1 MSSKT
6 EQNNKTLFSLII
18 PMKNADK
25 YITKALD
32 SIADQQ
38 FRDIQVI
45 VVDDNSD
52 ETDIS
57 KYLVNSWKSKHP
69 DINLQLLQ
77 TTKEQGGPGGARNI
91 GLDNSNGEYILFLDA
106 DDVLNENA
114 LNSIKKSIDEN
125 PNTDMFVLGYQ
136 LTRRDS
142 YENDKATYK
151 CPAGKVQESRLFQIG
166 ANTAGAI
173 WNTCTKRKLFG
184 EKDDKYKIR
193 FKPNC
198 KFEDLPSKV
207 NLFVRNKK
215 QIKAI
220 PTITHTQ
227 FSRPNTSIT
236 GTLLF
241 NDMKRLAEAHY
252 EISNIK
258 DKESNIDLRDKM
270 YIDTRKISFIV
281 VSGWLMQKAFR
292 NNLDR
297 KREQDKLE
305 KKTLED
311 EITLGM

>member
-32 SIADQQ
+32 SIVDQQ

-215 QIKAI
+215 KIKAI

-227 FSRPNTSIT
+227 YSRPNTSIT

>member
-215 QIKAI
+215 KIKAI

-227 FSRPNTSIT
+227 YSRPNTSIT

-281 VSGWLMQKAFR
+281 VSGLLMQKAFR

>member
-38 FRDIQVI
+38 FRDIQII

-114 LNSIKKSIDEN
+114 LKSIKKSIDEN

-215 QIKAI
+215 KIKAI

-227 FSRPNTSIT
+227 YSRPNTSIT

>member
-241 NDMKRLAEAHY
+241 NDMKRLAQAHY

>member
-227 FSRPNTSIT
+227 YSRPNTSIT

-241 NDMKRLAEAHY
+241 NDMKRLAQAHY

-305 KKTLED
+305 KNTLED